1 MGSTLQDQFLKM
13 GLVDKKHAEK
23 VKKAQ
28 HQKKIGKKS
37 SDIRT
42 ESKIQAQQALVEKKQ
57 RSRLANR
64 KKNEE
69 TKEQETAARIR
80 QLIQTSRLSMSN
92 GETPYNF
99 TDNNKIKRLYLQ
111 KDTVEQLSNGTLAII
126 KQAGEYQ
133 IVPARVA
140 QEVERFNKNLVVVHH
155 SSGKTSSADEDPYAQ
170 FQIPDDL
177 MW

>member
-13 GLVDKKHAEK
+13 GLVDKKQVEK

-28 HQKKIGKKS
+28 HQKKIDKKS
-37 SDIRT
+37 KNITT
-42 ESKIQAQQALVEKKQ
+42 ESKVQAQQALVEKKQ
-57 RSRLANR
+57 RSMLANR

-69 TKEQETAARIR
+69 AKEQETAARIR
-80 QLIQTSRLSMSN
+80 QLIETSRLSMSN
-92 GETPYNF
+92 GETLYNF

-111 KDTVEQLSNGTLAII
+111 KDTVEQLSNGTLAIV

-133 IVPARVA
+133 IVPARIA
-140 QEVERFNKNLVVVHH
+140 QEVESFNKNLVVVHH
-155 SSGKTSSADEDPYAQ
+155 SSGKNSPVDEDPYDQ
-170 FQIPDDL
+170 FKIPDDL